1 MVEVA
6 RVGLGARMQPRAVA
20 PRQQRAAKAAR
31 VLAQEP
37 VPGLA
42 GQRQLALVRAVQDLA
57 VHRVQQRALVLEVP
71 VQRGL
76 LHAQP
81 LGQQPG
87 AELVHADL
95 VEQRERRLEDRFA
108 VQFHADVRADVIAA
122 MPWGARVASQA
133 WNLSLI
139 IPYQ

>member
-1 MVEVA
+1 MSRSPGSGSEPACRRAPSRRASSA
-6 RVGLGARMQPRAVA
+6 RRKLRAFSRRNV
-20 PRQQRAAKAAR
+20 
-31 VLAQEP
+31 

-42 GQRQLALVRAVQDLA
+42 GQRQLALVRLVQDLA
-57 VHRVQQRALVLEVP
+57 VHRVEQRALVLEMP

-76 LHAQP
+76 LHAEP

-108 VQFHADVRADVIAA
+108 VQFHADVRCRCDWAECPAR
-122 MPWGARVASQA
+122 GASRPG
-133 WNLSLI
+133 I
-139 IPYQ
+139 YR

>member
-1 MVEVA
+1 MPTITSGNTNSPTLMMAE
-6 RVGLGARMQPRAVA
+6 
-20 PRQQRAAKAAR
+20 KAA
-31 VLAQEP
+31 
-37 VPGLA
+37 
-42 GQRQLALVRAVQDLA
+42 RAVQDLA
-57 VHRVQQRALVLEVP
+57 VHRVQQRALVPEVP

-76 LHAQP
+76 LHAQA

-122 MPWGARVASQA
+122 EHAMGHAGSSQA
-133 WNLSLI
+133 KT
-139 IPYQ
+139 YR